1 MIKIYQSYLIRSYWM
16 ILFFVFL
23 IFFSL
28 SIILNIF
35 EEVSFFKDVNVNAFY
50 PILLTLLTAP
60 TIVYETFPFI
70 FFISTQFL
78 FIRLMDKEELDI
90 FKKISLSN
98 IKLIGILSIS
108 SFIISLI
115 LVTIFYNLAS
125 NLRFMYLEMKNKYS
139 GDNKYL
145 AIVTENG
152 LWIKDEIDEYVNI
165 INAEKIDG
173 KVLKQV
179 TINQFSKEY
188 KNLNN
193 IVADE
198 INIEN
203 KEWLIMKGSFSKINQ
218 GLKSFE
224 NLTFKSNFDAKQIN
238 KLFSDLSSLNIL
250 ELNKLKKDYSNLG
263 YSLTNIN
270 IHMQKLIAYPIY
282 LTVMTIFASVIMLN
296 IKRNK
301 SKLFHIVLGV
311 LLSVLIYYI
320 NYFSSLLGQNER
332 MPEVMSIWLP
342 LIIISLFCTIGLV
355 RINEK

>member
-1 MIKIYQSYLIRSYWM
+1 
-16 ILFFVFL
+16 
-23 IFFSL
+23 
-28 SIILNIF
+28 
-35 EEVSFFKDVNVNAFY
+35 
-50 PILLTLLTAP
+50 
-60 TIVYETFPFI
+60 
-70 FFISTQFL
+70 
-78 FIRLMDKEELDI
+78 MDKEELDI

-179 TINQFSKEY
+179 TINQFSKDY

-203 KEWLIMKGSFSKINQ
+203 KEWIIMKGSFSKINQ

-224 NLTFKSNFDAKQIN
+224 NLTFKSNFDAEQIN

-301 SKLFHIVLGV
+301 SKLFHVVLGV

-342 LIIISLFCTIGLV
+342 LIIISLFCTIGLI

>member
-1 MIKIYQSYLIRSYWM
+1 MKKIYQLYLIKSYWM
-16 ILFFVFL
+16 ILFFVSL

-35 EEVSFFKDVNVNAFY
+35 EEVSFFKDIDVNSLF

-108 SFIISLI
+108 SFIISII

-125 NLRFMYLEMKNKYS
+125 NLRFMYLEMKNEYS

-145 AIVTENG
+145 AVVTENG
-152 LWIKDEIDEYVNI
+152 LWIKDKIGDYINI

-173 KVLKQV
+173 KILKEV

-188 KNLNN
+188 EN
-193 IVADE
+193 IANFVVEE

-203 KEWLIMKGSFSKINQ
+203 KEWIIKKGSFSKLNQ
-218 GLKSFE
+218 GLRSIENVSFQ
-224 NLTFKSNFDAKQIN
+224 SNFNAEQIN

-250 ELNKLKKDYSNLG
+250 ELNKLKDYSNLG

-282 LTVMTIFASVIMLN
+282 LTVMTVFASVIMLN

-311 LLSVLIYYI
+311 LLSVMIYYI
-320 NYFSSLLGQNER
+320 NYFSSLLDKMKECPR
-332 MPEVMSIWLP
+332 
-342 LIIISLFCTIGLV
+342 
-355 RINEK
+355 

>member
-1 MIKIYQSYLIRSYWM
+1 MIKVYQFYLVKSYWKS
-16 ILFFVFL
+16 LFFVSL

-35 EEVSFFKDVNVNAFY
+35 EEVSFFKDIKVNSLY
-50 PILLTLLTAP
+50 PVFLTLLTAP

-108 SFIISLI
+108 SFIISLL

-125 NLRFMYLEMKNKYS
+125 DLRFMYLEMKNKYS

-145 AIVTENG
+145 AVVTENG
-152 LWIKDEIDEYVNI
+152 LWIKDEINGYTNI

-173 KVLKQV
+173 KYLKQV
-179 TINQFSKEY
+179 TINQFSSDY
-188 KNLNN
+188 TNINN
-193 IVADE
+193 IVADK

-203 KEWLIMKGSFSKINQ
+203 TDWLILRGSFSKINQ
-218 GLKSFE
+218 SLKVKE
-224 NLTFKSNFDAKQIN
+224 NVTFKSNFDAEQI
-238 KLFSDLSSLNIL
+238 KKMFSDLSSLNIIQ
-250 ELNKLKKDYSNLG
+250 LNKLKKDYDNLG

-270 IHMQKLIAYPIY
+270 IHIQKLIAYPIY
-282 LTVMTIFASVIMLN
+282 LTVMTIFASVVMLN

-311 LLSVLIYYI
+311 LLSVLIYYV
-320 NYFSSLLGQNER
+320 NYFSSLLG
-332 MPEVMSIWLP
+332 
-342 LIIISLFCTIGLV
+342 
-355 RINEK
+355 

>member
-16 ILFFVFL
+16 ILFFVSL

-35 EEVSFFKDVNVNAFY
+35 EEVSFFKDINVNAFY

-115 LVTIFYNLAS
+115 LVTIFYTLAS

-179 TINQFSKEY
+179 TINQFSKDYE
-188 KNLNN
+188 NLNN

-224 NLTFKSNFDAKQIN
+224 NLTFKSNFDAEQIN

>member
-1 MIKIYQSYLIRSYWM
+1 MIKVYQLYLIKSYWK
-16 ILFFVFL
+16 ILFFVSL

-28 SIILNIF
+28 AIILNIF
-35 EEVSFFKDVNVNAFY
+35 EEVSFFKDVNVNTLY
-50 PILLTLLTAP
+50 PIFLTFLTAP

-70 FFISTQFL
+70 FFISTQFF

-98 IKLIGILSIS
+98 IKLITILSFS
-108 SFIISLI
+108 SLIISLI
-115 LVTIFYNLAS
+115 LITIFYNLAS

-152 LWIKDEIDEYVNI
+152 LWIKDEIDGLTNI

-173 KVLKQV
+173 VNLKQV
-179 TINQFSKEY
+179 TINQFS
-188 KNLNN
+188 NDFTNINN
-193 IVADE
+193 IIADE
-198 INIEN
+198 INIEK
-203 KEWLIMKGSFSKINQ
+203 KEWLIKKGNFSKINQ
-218 GLKSFE
+218 GLKTKE
-224 NLTFKSNFDAKQIN
+224 NITFKSNFNAEQIN

-250 ELNKLKKDYSNLG
+250 QLNKLKKDYTNVG

-270 IHMQKLIAYPIY
+270 IHIQKLLSYPIY
-282 LTVMTIFASVIMLN
+282 LMVMTIFASVIMLN

-332 MPEVMSIWLP
+332 LPETMSIWLP

>member
-1 MIKIYQSYLIRSYWM
+1 MIKVYQSYLIKSHWKT
-16 ILFFVFL
+16 LFFVSL

-28 SIILNIF
+28 AIILNIF
-35 EEVSFFKDVNVNAFY
+35 EEVSFFKEVEVNSFY
-50 PILLTLLTAP
+50 PVLLTVLTAP

-78 FIRLMDKEELDI
+78 FVRLMDKEELDI

-98 IKLIGILSIS
+98 FKIILILSAS

-115 LVTIFYNLAS
+115 LITIFYNLAS

-152 LWIKDEIDEYVNI
+152 LWIKDEIDDYINI

-173 KVLKQV
+173 KYLKQV
-179 TINQFSKEY
+179 TINQFSKDY
-188 KNLNN
+188 VNLNN

-198 INIEN
+198 INIE
-203 KEWLIMKGSFSKINQ
+203 KKDWLIIKGSFSKTNQ
-218 GLKSFE
+218 GLKTKE
-224 NLTFKSNFDAKQIN
+224 NVVLKSNFDAEQIN
-238 KLFSDLSSLNIL
+238 KLFSDLSSLNII
-250 ELNKLKKDYSNLG
+250 ELTRLKNDYSNLG

-270 IHMQKLIAYPIY
+270 IHLQKLISYPIY

-296 IKRNK
+296 IKRNN
-301 SKLFHIVLGV
+301 SKLFHVVLGV
-311 LLSVLIYYI
+311 LLSVTIYYI
-320 NYFSSLLGQNER
+320 NYFSTLLGQNER

-342 LIIISLFCTIGLV
+342 LIVISLFCAIGLV

>member
-16 ILFFVFL
+16 ILFFVSL

-179 TINQFSKEY
+179 TINQFSKDYE
-188 KNLNN
+188 NLNN

-301 SKLFHIVLGV
+301 SKLFHVVLGV

>member
-1 MIKIYQSYLIRSYWM
+1 MIKVYQLYLIKSYWKT
-16 ILFFVFL
+16 LFFVSL

-28 SIILNIF
+28 SVILNIF
-35 EEVSFFKDVNVNAFY
+35 EEVSFFKGLNVNTFY
-50 PILLTLLTAP
+50 PLFLTLLTSP

-78 FIRLMDKEELDI
+78 FIRLIDKEELDI
-90 FKKISLSN
+90 FKKVSLSN
-98 IKLIGILSIS
+98 FKLIGILSAS
-108 SFIISLI
+108 SLIISLI
-115 LVTIFYNLAS
+115 LITIFYNLAS

-152 LWIKDEIDEYVNI
+152 LWIRDEIDGYTNI
-165 INAEKIDG
+165 INAEKIDD
-173 KVLKQV
+173 KILKSV
-179 TINQFSKEY
+179 TINQFSYDYVNIK
-188 KNLNN
+188 N
-193 IVADE
+193 IVAEE

-203 KEWLIMKGSFSKINQ
+203 KEWVIKKGSFSKVNQ
-218 GLKSFE
+218 GLKTEE
-224 NLTFKSNFDAKQIN
+224 NVIFRTNFDAEQIN

-250 ELNKLKKDYSNLG
+250 QLNKLKNDYSNLG

-270 IHMQKLIAYPIY
+270 IHIQKLISYPIY

-301 SKLFHIVLGV
+301 SKLFHLALGI
-311 LLSVLIYYI
+311 LLSVFIYYI
-320 NYFSSLLGQNER
+320 NYFSTLLGQNER
-332 MPEVMSIWLP
+332 LPEILSIWLP
-342 LIIISLFCTIGLV
+342 LIIISLFCAIGLV

>member
-16 ILFFVFL
+16 ILFFVSL

-179 TINQFSKEY
+179 TINQFSKDYE
-188 KNLNN
+188 NLNN
-193 IVADE
+193 IVAEE

-224 NLTFKSNFDAKQIN
+224 NLTFKSNFDAEQIN

>member
-1 MIKIYQSYLIRSYWM
+1 MIKIYQLYLIKSFWM
-16 ILFFVFL
+16 ILFFVSL

-35 EEVSFFKDVNVNAFY
+35 EEVSFFKDIDVNSLF

-108 SFIISLI
+108 SFIISII

-145 AIVTENG
+145 AVVTENG
-152 LWIKDEIDEYVNI
+152 LWIKDEIGDYINI

-173 KVLKQV
+173 KILKEV

-188 KNLNN
+188 ENLANF
-193 IVADE
+193 VAEE

-203 KEWLIMKGSFSKINQ
+203 KEWIIKRGSFSELNQ
-218 GLKSFE
+218 GLKSIE
-224 NLTFKSNFDAKQIN
+224 NVSFQSNFNAEQIN

-270 IHMQKLIAYPIY
+270 IHIQKLIAYPIY

-311 LLSVLIYYI
+311 LLSVLIYYV

-332 MPEVMSIWLP
+332 MPENMSIWLP

>member
-1 MIKIYQSYLIRSYWM
+1 MIKVYQFYLVKSYWKS
-16 ILFFVFL
+16 LFFVSL

-28 SIILNIF
+28 SVILNIF
-35 EEVSFFKDVNVNAFY
+35 EEVSFFKDINVNSLY
-50 PILLTLLTAP
+50 PVFLTLLTAP

-98 IKLIGILSIS
+98 IKLIGILSLS

-125 NLRFMYLEMKNKYS
+125 DLRFMYLEMKNKYS

-145 AIVTENG
+145 AVVTENG
-152 LWIKDEIDEYVNI
+152 LWIKDEINGYTNI

-173 KVLKQV
+173 KYLKKV
-179 TINQFSKEY
+179 TINQFSNDY
-188 KNLNN
+188 TNINN

-203 KEWLIMKGSFSKINQ
+203 TDWLILRGSFSKINQ
-218 GLKSFE
+218 SLKVKE
-224 NLTFKSNFDAKQIN
+224 NITFKSNFDAEQI
-238 KLFSDLSSLNIL
+238 KKMFSDLSSLNIIQ
-250 ELNKLKKDYSNLG
+250 LNKLKKDYDNLG

-270 IHMQKLIAYPIY
+270 IHIQKLVAYPIY
-282 LTVMTIFASVIMLN
+282 LTVMTIFASVVMLN

-311 LLSVLIYYI
+311 LLSVLIYYV
-320 NYFSSLLGQNER
+320 NYFSSLLVQNER
-332 MPEVMSIWLP
+332 LPEIMSIWSP
-342 LIIISLFCTIGLV
+342 LIIISLFCAIGLV

>member
-1 MIKIYQSYLIRSYWM
+1 MIKVYQFYLIKSYWKS
-16 ILFFVFL
+16 LFFVSL

-35 EEVSFFKDVNVNAFY
+35 EEVSFFKDIKVNSLY
-50 PILLTLLTAP
+50 PVFLTLLTAP

-125 NLRFMYLEMKNKYS
+125 DLRFMYLEMKNKYS

-145 AIVTENG
+145 AVVTENG
-152 LWIKDEIDEYVNI
+152 LWIKDEINGYTNI

-173 KVLKQV
+173 KYLKKV
-179 TINQFSKEY
+179 TINQFSSDY
-188 KNLNN
+188 TNINN

-203 KEWLIMKGSFSKINQ
+203 TDWLILRGSFSKINQ
-218 GLKSFE
+218 SLKVKE
-224 NLTFKSNFDAKQIN
+224 NVTFKSNFDAEQI
-238 KLFSDLSSLNIL
+238 KKMFSDLSSLNIL
-250 ELNKLKKDYSNLG
+250 QLNKLKKDYDNLG

-270 IHMQKLIAYPIY
+270 IHIQKLIAYPIY
-282 LTVMTIFASVIMLN
+282 LTVMTIFASVVMLN

-301 SKLFHIVLGV
+301 SKLFHIALGV
-311 LLSVLIYYI
+311 LLSVLIYYV

-332 MPEVMSIWLP
+332 LPEIMSIWSP
-342 LIIISLFCTIGLV
+342 LIIISLFCAIGLV

>member
-1 MIKIYQSYLIRSYWM
+1 MIKIYQSYLVRSYWT
-16 ILFFVFL
+16 ILFFVSL

-35 EEVSFFKDVNVNAFY
+35 EEVSFFKDVNVNIFY
-50 PILLTLLTAP
+50 PVLLTLLTAP

-179 TINQFSKEY
+179 TINQFSKDY

-224 NLTFKSNFDAKQIN
+224 NLAFKSNFDAEQIN

>member
-1 MIKIYQSYLIRSYWM
+1 MIKVYQFYLIKSYWKS
-16 ILFFVFL
+16 LFFVSL

-28 SIILNIF
+28 SVILNIF
-35 EEVSFFKDVNVNAFY
+35 EEVSFFKDIKVNSLY
-50 PILLTLLTAP
+50 PVFLTLLTAP

-125 NLRFMYLEMKNKYS
+125 DLRFMYLEMKNKYS

-145 AIVTENG
+145 AVVTENG
-152 LWIKDEIDEYVNI
+152 LWIKDEINGYTNI

-173 KVLKQV
+173 KYLKQV
-179 TINQFSKEY
+179 TINQFSSDY
-188 KNLNN
+188 TNINN

-203 KEWLIMKGSFSKINQ
+203 TDWLILRGSFSKINQ
-218 GLKSFE
+218 SLKVKE
-224 NLTFKSNFDAKQIN
+224 NVTFKSNFDAEQI
-238 KLFSDLSSLNIL
+238 KKMFSDLSSLNIIQ
-250 ELNKLKKDYSNLG
+250 LNKLKKDYDNLG

-270 IHMQKLIAYPIY
+270 IHIQKLVAYPIY
-282 LTVMTIFASVIMLN
+282 LTVMTIFASVVMLN

-311 LLSVLIYYI
+311 LLSVLIYYV

-332 MPEVMSIWLP
+332 LPEIMSIWSP
-342 LIIISLFCTIGLV
+342 LIIISLFCAIGLV

>member
-1 MIKIYQSYLIRSYWM
+1 MIKIYQLYLVKSYWK
-16 ILFFVFL
+16 ILFVVSI

-35 EEVSFFKDVNVNAFY
+35 EEVSFFKDVNVSAFY
-50 PILLTLLTAP
+50 PLLLTLLTAP

-78 FIRLMDKEELDI
+78 FLRLMDKEELDI

-98 IKLIGILSIS
+98 IKLIGILSLS

-115 LVTIFYNLAS
+115 LITIFYNLAS

-152 LWIKDEIDEYVNI
+152 LWIKDEIDNNINI

-173 KVLKQV
+173 KLLKQV
-179 TINQFSKEY
+179 TINQFSMDY
-188 KNLNN
+188 NNINN

-203 KEWLIMKGSFSKINQ
+203 KDWLIIRGSFSKINQ
-218 GLKSFE
+218 GLKTKE
-224 NLTFKSNFDAKQIN
+224 KVIFKSNFDAEQIN
-238 KLFSDLSSLNIL
+238 KLFSDLSSLNII
-250 ELNKLKKDYSNLG
+250 ELNKLKKDYDNLG

-270 IHMQKLIAYPIY
+270 IHIQKLIAYPIY
-282 LTVMTIFASVIMLN
+282 LTIMTIFAAVVMLN

-311 LLSVLIYYI
+311 LLSVIIYYI
-320 NYFSSLLGQNER
+320 NYFSTLLGQNER
-332 MPEVMSIWLP
+332 LPEVMSIWLP
-342 LIIISLFCTIGLV
+342 LIIISLFCSVGLV

>member
-1 MIKIYQSYLIRSYWM
+1 MIKVYQFYLVKSYWKS
-16 ILFFVFL
+16 LFFVSL

-28 SIILNIF
+28 SVILNIF
-35 EEVSFFKDVNVNAFY
+35 EEVSFFKDTKVNSLY
-50 PILLTLLTAP
+50 PVFLTLLTAP

-125 NLRFMYLEMKNKYS
+125 DLRFMYLEMKNKYS

-145 AIVTENG
+145 AVVTENG
-152 LWIKDEIDEYVNI
+152 LWIKDEINGYTNI

-173 KVLKQV
+173 KYLKKV
-179 TINQFSKEY
+179 TINQFSSDY
-188 KNLNN
+188 TNINN

-203 KEWLIMKGSFSKINQ
+203 TDWLILRGSFSKINQ
-218 GLKSFE
+218 SLKVKE
-224 NLTFKSNFDAKQIN
+224 NVTFKSNFDAEQI
-238 KLFSDLSSLNIL
+238 KKMFSDLSSLNIIQ
-250 ELNKLKKDYSNLG
+250 LNKLKKDYDNLG

-270 IHMQKLIAYPIY
+270 IHIQKLVAYPIY
-282 LTVMTIFASVIMLN
+282 LTVMTIFASVVMLN

-311 LLSVLIYYI
+311 LLSVLIYYV

-332 MPEVMSIWLP
+332 LPEIMSIWSP
-342 LIIISLFCTIGLV
+342 LIIISLFCAIGLV

>member
-1 MIKIYQSYLIRSYWM
+1 MIKVYQLYLIRSYWK
-16 ILFFVFL
+16 ILLFVSL

-28 SIILNIF
+28 AIILNIF
-35 EEVSFFKDVNVNAFY
+35 EEVSFFKDVDVNNLY
-50 PILLTLLTAP
+50 PIFLTLLTAP
-60 TIVYETFPFI
+60 SIVYETFPFI
-70 FFISTQFL
+70 FFISTQFF

-98 IKLIGILSIS
+98 AKLIGILSFS
-108 SFIISLI
+108 SLIISLI
-115 LVTIFYNLAS
+115 LITIFYNLAS

-152 LWIKDEIDEYVNI
+152 LWIKDEIDGFTNI

-173 KVLKQV
+173 VFLKKV
-179 TINQFSKEY
+179 TINQFSK
-188 KNLNN
+188 NFTNINN
-193 IVADE
+193 IIADE
-198 INIEN
+198 INIET
-203 KEWLIMKGSFSKINQ
+203 KQWLITKGNFSKINQ
-218 GLKSFE
+218 SLKYKE
-224 NLTFKSNFDAKQIN
+224 NVIFRSNFNAEQIN

-250 ELNKLKKDYSNLG
+250 QLNKLKKDYSNVG

-270 IHMQKLIAYPIY
+270 IHIQKLIAYPIY

-301 SKLFHIVLGV
+301 SKIFHVMLGV

-320 NYFSSLLGQNER
+320 NYFSSLLGQNEKL
-332 MPEVMSIWLP
+332 PEIISIWLP
-342 LIIISLFCTIGLV
+342 LVIISLFCSIGLV

>member
-1 MIKIYQSYLIRSYWM
+1 MIKVYQSYLIRSYWM
-16 ILFFVFL
+16 ILFFVSL

-35 EEVSFFKDVNVNAFY
+35 EEVSFFKDINVNAFY

-115 LVTIFYNLAS
+115 LVTIFYTLAS

-179 TINQFSKEY
+179 TINQFSKDY

-224 NLTFKSNFDAKQIN
+224 NLTFKSNFDAEQIN

-270 IHMQKLIAYPIY
+270 IHMQKLITYPIY
-282 LTVMTIFASVIMLN
+282 LTVMTIFASIIMLN

>member
-1 MIKIYQSYLIRSYWM
+1 M
-16 ILFFVFL
+16 
-23 IFFSL
+23 
-28 SIILNIF
+28 
-35 EEVSFFKDVNVNAFY
+35 
-50 PILLTLLTAP
+50 
-60 TIVYETFPFI
+60 
-70 FFISTQFL
+70 
-78 FIRLMDKEELDI
+78 
-90 FKKISLSN
+90 
-98 IKLIGILSIS
+98 
-108 SFIISLI
+108 
-115 LVTIFYNLAS
+115 
-125 NLRFMYLEMKNKYS
+125 
-139 GDNKYL
+139 
-145 AIVTENG
+145 
-152 LWIKDEIDEYVNI
+152 
-165 INAEKIDG
+165 
-173 KVLKQV
+173 KQV
-179 TINQFSKEY
+179 TINQFSKDYE
-188 KNLNN
+188 NLNN

>member
-1 MIKIYQSYLIRSYWM
+1 
-16 ILFFVFL
+16 
-23 IFFSL
+23 
-28 SIILNIF
+28 
-35 EEVSFFKDVNVNAFY
+35 
-50 PILLTLLTAP
+50 
-60 TIVYETFPFI
+60 
-70 FFISTQFL
+70 
-78 FIRLMDKEELDI
+78 
-90 FKKISLSN
+90 
-98 IKLIGILSIS
+98 
-108 SFIISLI
+108 
-115 LVTIFYNLAS
+115 
-125 NLRFMYLEMKNKYS
+125 MYLEMKNKYS

-179 TINQFSKEY
+179 TINQFSKDY

-224 NLTFKSNFDAKQIN
+224 NLTFKSNFDAEQIN

-282 LTVMTIFASVIMLN
+282 LTVMTIFASIIMLN

-355 RINEK
+355 RINEKWKKLNF